1 MTPFEAVGYLGA
13 SVLFDGTFITIR
25 RKGFNRLTV
34 GKGEK
39 RIPVRSVTA
48 VQFKPAG
55 PMVNG
60 FIQFSLGGGNEAR
73 SRFGRQTVD
82 AVNDENS
89 VIFTR
94 KQQGAF
100 TALRDMIDAAVAA
113 GNSSAPAATIDPMD
127 QLRKLADLR
136 DSGVVTEAEFQAK
149 KRQLLGS

>member
-1 MTPFEAVGYLGA
+1 
-13 SVLFDGTFITIR
+13 
-25 RKGFNRLTV
+25 
-34 GKGEK
+34 
-39 RIPVRSVTA
+39 
-48 VQFKPAG
+48 
-55 PMVNG
+55 MVNG